1 MEDPKKRLVGR
12 MLALLI
18 PVGLLWAACAGPR
31 ETRRPPSFPE
41 EEREAPAAP
50 PQAEGSLWPG
60 ENQFNRLFSD
70 TKAQG
75 VGDIVTVLVVES
87 ATASGSATTATSRDS
102 SVDADITHMLEL
114 DKPFRHRLESKPG
127 TDAKT
132 AVKGQIKSEFEGS
145 GDTTRSGRLNT
156 TVAATVVEVFPNGN
170 LRIEGQRELK
180 LNNERQYIMI
190 RGVVRPRD
198 LSFNNTVR
206 STAIAD
212 ARIEYSGKGV
222 ISDKQRPGWLIRILD
237 WVWPF

>member
-1 MEDPKKRLVGR
+1 MDDPKKRPVGR

-18 PVGLLWAACAGPR
+18 PVGLLWGACAAPR
-31 ETRRPPSFPE
+31 EARRPPSFPVE
-41 EEREAPAAP
+41 KEAPAAP

-60 ENQFNRLFSD
+60 ESQFNRLFSD

-87 ATASGSATTATSRDS
+87 ATASGSATTATKRDS
-102 SVDADITHMLEL
+102 SVDAEITQMLEL
-114 DKPFRHRLESKPG
+114 DKPIRHRLEPSKGPG
-127 TDAKT
+127 PKT
-132 AVKGQIKSEFEGS
+132 AVKGQIQSDFEGS
-145 GDTTRSGRLNT
+145 GDTTRSGKLST

-180 LNNERQYIMI
+180 LNNEKQYITI

-206 STAIAD
+206 SIAIAD
-212 ARIEYSGKGV
+212 AQIEYSGKGV
-222 ISDKQRPGWLIRILD
+222 ISDKQRPGWLVRILD
-237 WVWPF
+237 WFWPF